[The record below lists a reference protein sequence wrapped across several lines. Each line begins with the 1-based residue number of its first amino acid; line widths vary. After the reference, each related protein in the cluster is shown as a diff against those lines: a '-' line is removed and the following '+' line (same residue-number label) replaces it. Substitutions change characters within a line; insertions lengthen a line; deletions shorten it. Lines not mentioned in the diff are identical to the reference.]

1 MVLICV
7 TSHVAR
13 SGKTQVAVE
22 LARAFTDAGVNTVL
36 CDLSSSG
43 DAERQG
49 LSNGLSV
56 QRTLAAGPQVEVAIV
71 DAGALGEG
79 ALNTALEDARC
90 RVLYVLPADTE
101 AVATLPTAARD
112 FGARLAPGG
121 KSVVLGFVV
130 ARTQDDVLAREL
142 LERFGDDMLGLL
154 DGPGSMGV
162 VGESLRERLGLRV
175 TPPAPGPGEVAQEDI
190 PEGGLLELRGL
201 MPQSAPAAPKANP
214 AASEYTYVLDSK
226 ELASVAQNGS
236 APLAEHAKASAGFR
250 TPAPGALPV
259 QPVRAA
265 SPAVA
270 APARGGVV
278 WKVLPWLVAAAALG
292 FALLKG

>member
-1 MVLICV
+1 MVLIAI

-43 DAERQG
+43 EAERLG

-56 QRTLAAGPQVEVAIV
+56 QRSLAPAPQVEVAIV
-71 DAGALGEG
+71 DAGSLGDG
-79 ALNTALEDARC
+79 ALNVALEDERT

-101 AVATLPTAARD
+101 AVASLPVAARD

-121 KSVVLGFVV
+121 RSVVLGFVV
-130 ARTQDDVLAREL
+130 ARTQDDALAREL
-142 LERFGDDMLGLL
+142 LQRFGDDMLGLL

-162 VGESLRERLGLRV
+162 VGESLRERLGLSV
-175 TPPAPGPGEVAQEDI
+175 AAPKPGPGELASADI

-201 MPQSAPAAPKANP
+201 MPTSAPAAKASP
-214 AASEYTYVLDSK
+214 ASSEYTYVLDSK
-226 ELASVAQNGS
+226 ALASVAQNGS

-250 TPAPGALPV
+250 TPAPGVVPVQAAARAGDAVGPPAAAGNLLWKALPWV
-259 QPVRAA
+259 
-265 SPAVA
+265 
-270 APARGGVV
+270 
-278 WKVLPWLVAAAALG
+278 VAAAAIG
-292 FALLKG
+292 FALLRS